1 MKKLLLAA
9 MMFVTLGSLSAADSS
24 ENMFSVSLTQGISS
38 KYVWRGVAFS
48 EDTVNQG
55 DATVSAD
62 LDEFGTFSVGVWYNL
77 DLEKSGTVEAG
88 HVSEVDY
95 TFGWENDFDG
105 YTLGAGYIVY
115 DFPGTDGETRE
126 AYLSVSLDTYLAPS
140 ITAYYDVEDVDGLY
154 LELAIGHD
162 FDTDS
167 IVKGSSVSVGATLG
181 WASDEMDQAYY
192 GASEGEAVDGL
203 SNASLSVSWGI
214 PVCEMISVTPFI
226 TYTTLLD
233 NATTNGTEDANI
245 IGGLNLS
252 IEF

>member
-9 MMFVTLGSLSAADSS
+9 MMFVTLGSLSAADNS
-24 ENMFSVSLTQGISS
+24 ENMFSVSLTQGLSS
-38 KYVWRGVAFS
+38 KYVWRGIAFS

-77 DLEKSGTVEAG
+77 DLEKSHNSAGLVESG

-95 TFGWENDFDG
+95 TFGWEKEFDG
-105 YTLGAGYIVY
+105 YSIGAGYIVY
-115 DFPGTDGETRE
+115 DFPGGDDETRE
-126 AYLSVSLDTYLAPS
+126 AYLSVSLDTFLAPS

-167 IVKGSSVSVGATLG
+167 VIKGSTVSVGGTLG
-181 WASDEMDQAYY
+181 WASDEMDEAYY
-192 GASEGEAVDGL
+192 GAS
-203 SNASLSVSWGI
+203 
-214 PVCEMISVTPFI
+214 
-226 TYTTLLD
+226 
-233 NATTNGTEDANI
+233 
-245 IGGLNLS
+245 
-252 IEF
+252 